1 MFHSR
6 EPGRWTIR
14 RLLSLA
20 VVALVCR
27 GVAAEET
34 GYPKEISVREPTRL
48 DWVFAVAN
56 QSVLDPP
63 AEWLQGY
70 GSAKQRYE
78 LLVPATAKKKPKTK
92 NKTAD
97 ALPLVLF
104 ISAGDQPA
112 GWSQVQVVCQQNGV
126 GFASPFGTGNNTP
139 MPRSIRKLLDV
150 LDDLRR

>member
-14 RLLSLA
+14 RLLSLT
-20 VVALVCR
+20 VVALACR

-34 GYPKEISVREPTRL
+34 GYPKEISIREPTRL

-56 QSVLDPP
+56 RSVLDPP

-70 GSAKQRYE
+70 GSAMQRYE
-78 LLVPATAKKKPKTK
+78 LLVPATAKKKPKTKTK

-104 ISAGDQPA
+104 ISAGDQSA
-112 GWSQVQVVCQQNGV
+112 GWSQVQVVCPTEWGRVCQSFWNWKQH
-126 GFASPFGTGNNTP
+126 ADAAEHPQ
-139 MPRSIRKLLDV
+139 IA
-150 LDDLRR
+150 RRAG